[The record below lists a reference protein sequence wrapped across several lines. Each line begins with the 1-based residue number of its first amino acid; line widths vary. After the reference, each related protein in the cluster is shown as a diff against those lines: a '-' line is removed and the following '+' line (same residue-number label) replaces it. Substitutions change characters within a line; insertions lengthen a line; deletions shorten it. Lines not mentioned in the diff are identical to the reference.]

1 MITYARRSLRLYLAN
16 RNYVLGVPVLTLGLM
31 VVISI
36 LNAVII
42 GIGTG
47 FPLSAQV
54 QDGFRS
60 NSGVIWAIPGF
71 LVSVGVL
78 AATRNFAMALAF
90 GSTRRHFWLGTM
102 AGFVATATVTGAAAM
117 LLLGM
122 ERLTNHW
129 FIGAHALDVAVLG
142 DGNIATTF
150 AVVFVLV
157 LLSTTAGAMFG
168 MVYRAYG
175 PKATTLLVIGCLLL
189 VFVAVAIGMWQ
200 RDAVGPML
208 AQWGAWA
215 GVIVGSGLVVVTSAG
230 SYAACRLATV

>member
-1 MITYARRSLRLYLAN
+1 MIAYARRSLRLYLAN

-60 NSGVIWAIPGF
+60 NSGVILAIPGF

-90 GSTRRHFWLGTM
+90 GSTSGWARWRALSRR
-102 AGFVATATVTGAAAM
+102 
-117 LLLGM
+117 
-122 ERLTNHW
+122 R
-129 FIGAHALDVAVLG
+129 
-142 DGNIATTF
+142 
-150 AVVFVLV
+150 
-157 LLSTTAGAMFG
+157 
-168 MVYRAYG
+168 R
-175 PKATTLLVIGCLLL
+175 
-189 VFVAVAIGMWQ
+189 
-200 RDAVGPML
+200 
-208 AQWGAWA
+208 
-215 GVIVGSGLVVVTSAG
+215 
-230 SYAACRLATV
+230 

>member
-117 LLLGM
+117 LLLS
-122 ERLTNHW
+122 LIH
-129 FIGAHALDVAVLG
+129 I
-142 DGNIATTF
+142 
-150 AVVFVLV
+150 
-157 LLSTTAGAMFG
+157 
-168 MVYRAYG
+168 
-175 PKATTLLVIGCLLL
+175 
-189 VFVAVAIGMWQ
+189 
-200 RDAVGPML
+200 
-208 AQWGAWA
+208 
-215 GVIVGSGLVVVTSAG
+215 
-230 SYAACRLATV
+230 